1 MHLLSLYSC
10 SHEFDMFYALDTL
23 LYAFIQTS
31 RIDILDWNFN
41 LQAFKKDS
49 SHVKVSKS
57 QNSYIYL
64 TNM

>member
-1 MHLLSLYSC
+1 
-10 SHEFDMFYALDTL
+10 MFYALDTL